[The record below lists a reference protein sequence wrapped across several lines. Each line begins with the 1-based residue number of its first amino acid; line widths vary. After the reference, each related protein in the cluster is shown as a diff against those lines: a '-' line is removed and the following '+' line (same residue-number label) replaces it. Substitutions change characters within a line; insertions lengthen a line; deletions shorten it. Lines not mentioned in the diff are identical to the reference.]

1 MTSYCRAPMT
11 LNAHQRPMVGD
22 TKTSVISNDHL
33 GWLRCDGRALAVA
46 DYYSLWRVVGYE
58 FGGAGDTFLLPDA
71 RARVAGFVGTQAD
84 ISGVAVPFILGAD
97 VGEYTHTLTI
107 AEMPS
112 HTHGSSNV
120 SGNTNGDG
128 FTTTNGIHAH
138 TGTTDAAG
146 YAAASH
152 QVDNVGVT
160 TTGTADDTGSHTHT
174 FTTSSNGDHNH
185 QIFNTGGDTAHNNV
199 QPTIVI
205 GNMFIYSG
213 KAISPITGFPYME
226 NTQIL

>member
-33 GWLRCDGRALAVA
+33 GWLRCDGRSLTVA
-46 DYYSLWRVVGYE
+46 DYYSLWRVIGYE

-84 ISGVAVPFILGAD
+84 ISGVSVPFSLGAD

-107 AEMPS
+107 AEIPA

-128 FTTTNGIHAH
+128 YTTSNGLHNH

-146 YAAASH
+146 YAASNHSVFGGA
-152 QVDNVGVT
+152 
-160 TTGTADDTGSHTHT
+160 GTDSADDTGSHSHT
-174 FTTSSNGDHNH
+174 FTTTSNGSHNH
-185 QIFNTGGDTAHNNV
+185 QIYNTGGGSAHNNV
-199 QPTIVI
+199 QPTLVI

-213 KAISPITGFPYME
+213 KAISPVSGFPYTE